1 MIFRL
6 KPGVFALPCFF
17 GSKKAGR
24 SKKSG
29 AVELLVFAARHSQFV
44 LQHRL
49 KTLVPLGLI
58 GKGKMWYQR
67 RIIPRDVTQVRNH
80 GDRKS
85 PNLGGTPLKWPKWLG
100 L

>member
-58 GKGKMWYQR
+58 GKGKMWYLEDH
-67 RIIPRDVTQVRNH
+67 PTGCNS
-80 GDRKS
+80 S
-85 PNLGGTPLKWPKWLG
+85 PQPWRS
-100 L
+100 